1 MARAQQ
7 PGPGP
12 EARAARAGLEPG
24 LEPVVVGAVRTPVGR
39 RNGGL
44 SGVHAVDLGAVALRA
59 LVERSGIDPVQVDDV
74 IMGCV
79 SQIGEQSVN
88 VARNAWL
95 AAGLPEEVPATT
107 IDRQCGSSQQ
117 AVQFAAQGIMAGGYR
132 LVVAGGVEHMTRVPM
147 GSTMSGPGVPFGPTM
162 HDRYQGRL
170 VPQGISAELITE
182 KWGLTREEQDEF
194 ALRSHR
200 RAAAAQDA
208 GRFDRQLVPV
218 EVPGQDPEGSGE
230 PHDGPAGSRSDPSP
244 AAGAGEP
251 QGGAPVDPEGS
262 GEPQG
267 GAPVNRGSASTWVRA
282 DEGVRRDTST
292 EKLAALKPAFRP
304 DGQVTAGNSSQI
316 SDGAAALLLASRDTA
331 ERLGLRPLAR
341 FAGFALAGVD
351 PVLML
356 TGVIPAT
363 ERVLRQTG
371 LGMDDLDVIEINE
384 AFASVVLSWG
394 REVEPNWERVNPNG
408 GAIALGHPLGA
419 SGARIMTDLVME
431 LERGGGR
438 YGLQVMCEG
447 GGMANA
453 TVLER
458 LDG

>member
-1 MARAQQ
+1 MQA
-7 PGPGP
+7 P
-12 EARAARAGLEPG
+12 ER
-24 LEPVVVGAVRTPVGR
+24 EPVIVGAVRTPVGR

-44 SGVHAVDLGAVALRA
+44 AGLHAVDLGAAALRA
-59 LVERSGIDPVQVDDV
+59 LVDRSGVDPGRVDDV

-79 SQIGEQSVN
+79 SQIGEQAVN

-117 AVQFAAQGIMAGGYR
+117 AVQFAAQGIMAGGYD
-132 LVVAGGVEHMTRVPM
+132 LVVAGGVESMTRVPM

-162 HDRYQGRL
+162 NERYQGRL
-170 VPQGISAELITE
+170 VPQGISAELIAE
-182 KWGLTREEQDEF
+182 KWGLTREEQDAF
-194 ALRSHR
+194 ALRSHQ

-208 GRFDRQLVPV
+208 GRFDQQLVPV
-218 EVPGQDPEGSGE
+218 EVPGP
-230 PHDGPAGSRSDPSP
+230 DGTA
-244 AAGAGEP
+244 
-251 QGGAPVDPEGS
+251 
-262 GEPQG
+262 
-267 GAPVNRGSASTWVRA
+267 TWVRA
-282 DEGVRRDTST
+282 DEGIRRDTSM
-292 EKLAALKPAFRP
+292 EKLAGLKPAFRP

-316 SDGAAALLLASRDTA
+316 SDGAAALLLASRAVA
-331 ERLGLRPLAR
+331 ERLGLRPLAE
-341 FAGFALAGVD
+341 FVSFALAGVD

-363 ERVLRQTG
+363 EKVLERAG
-371 LGMDDLDVIEINE
+371 LRLPDMDVVEINE
-384 AFASVVLSWG
+384 AFASVVLAWG
-394 REVEPNWERVNPNG
+394 REVKPDWERVNPGG

-419 SGARIMTDLVME
+419 SGARIMTDLVAE
-431 LERGGGR
+431 LARRGGR

-453 TVLER
+453 TILER

>member
-1 MARAQQ
+1 MWARAQ
-7 PGPGP
+7 
-12 EARAARAGLEPG
+12 EPG

-44 SGVHAVDLGAVALRA
+44 AGLHAVDLGAVALRA
-59 LVERSGIDPVQVDDV
+59 LVERSGIDPGLVDDV
-74 IMGCV
+74 ILGCV
-79 SQIGEQSVN
+79 SQVGEQSVN

-117 AVQFAAQGIMAGGYR
+117 AVQFAAQGIQAGGYQ

-162 HDRYQGRL
+162 GDRYQGRL

-182 KWGLTREEQDEF
+182 KWSLTREEQDEF

-208 GRFDRQLVPV
+208 GLFDPQLVPV
-218 EVPGQDPEGSGE
+218 EVPGNGQ
-230 PHDGPAGSRSDPSP
+230 
-244 AAGAGEP
+244 
-251 QGGAPVDPEGS
+251 
-262 GEPQG
+262 
-267 GAPVNRGSASTWVRA
+267 STWVRA
-282 DEGVRRDTST
+282 DEGVRRDTSM
-292 EKLAALKPAFRP
+292 EKLAGLKPAFRP

-316 SDGAAALLLASRDTA
+316 SDGAAALLLASREAA
-331 ERLGLRPLAR
+331 ERLGLRPRAR

-384 AFASVVLSWG
+384 AFASVVLAWG

-419 SGARIMTDLVME
+419 SGGRIMTDLLAE
-431 LERGGGR
+431 LERGQGR

>member
-1 MARAQQ
+1 MRTQ
-7 PGPGP
+7 
-12 EARAARAGLEPG
+12 EPG

-44 SGVHAVDLGAVALRA
+44 AGVHAVDLGAVALRA
-59 LVERSGIDPVQVDDV
+59 LVERSGIDPGLVDDV

-117 AVQFAAQGIMAGGYR
+117 AVQFAAQGILAGGYR

-147 GSTMSGPGVPFGPTM
+147 GSTMGGPGVPFGPAM

-170 VPQGISAELITE
+170 VPQGISAELIAE
-182 KWGLTREEQDEF
+182 KWGLTRSEQDEF

-208 GRFDRQLVPV
+208 ARFDPQLVPV
-218 EVPGQDPEGSGE
+218 EVPGNGQ
-230 PHDGPAGSRSDPSP
+230 
-244 AAGAGEP
+244 
-251 QGGAPVDPEGS
+251 
-262 GEPQG
+262 
-267 GAPVNRGSASTWVRA
+267 SAWVRA
-282 DEGVRRDTST
+282 DEGVRRDTSM
-292 EKLAALKPAFRP
+292 EKLAGLKPAFRP

-316 SDGAAALLLASRDTA
+316 SDGAAALLLASREAA

-384 AFASVVLSWG
+384 AFASVVLAWG

-419 SGARIMTDLVME
+419 SGARIMTDLLAQ
-431 LERGGGR
+431 LERGQGR

>member
-1 MARAQQ
+1 MQARAQ
-7 PGPGP
+7 
-12 EARAARAGLEPG
+12 EPG

-44 SGVHAVDLGAVALRA
+44 AGVHAVDLGAVALRA
-59 LVERSGIDPVQVDDV
+59 LVERSGIDPGLVDDV

-95 AAGLPEEVPATT
+95 AAGLAEEVPATT

-117 AVQFAAQGIMAGGYR
+117 AVQFAAQGIQAGGYQ

-147 GSTMSGPGVPFGPTM
+147 GSTMSGPGVPFGPSM

-170 VPQGISAELITE
+170 VSQGISAELITE
-182 KWGLTREEQDEF
+182 KWGLTREEQDDF

-208 GRFDRQLVPV
+208 GFFDPHLVPV
-218 EVPGQDPEGSGE
+218 EVPASGQ
-230 PHDGPAGSRSDPSP
+230 A
-244 AAGAGEP
+244 
-251 QGGAPVDPEGS
+251 
-262 GEPQG
+262 
-267 GAPVNRGSASTWVRA
+267 TWVRA
-282 DEGVRRDTST
+282 DEGVRRDTSM
-292 EKLAALKPAFRP
+292 EKLAELKPAFRP

-316 SDGAAALLLASRDTA
+316 SDGAAALLLASREAA

-384 AFASVVLSWG
+384 AFASVVLAWG

-419 SGARIMTDLVME
+419 SGARIMTDLLAE
-431 LERGGGR
+431 LERGHGR

>member
-1 MARAQQ
+1 MQARAQ
-7 PGPGP
+7 
-12 EARAARAGLEPG
+12 EPG
-24 LEPVVVGAVRTPVGR
+24 LEPVVVGAVRTPVGK
-39 RNGGL
+39 RNGAL
-44 SGVHAVDLGAVALRA
+44 AGVHAVDLGAVVLAA
-59 LVERSGIDPVQVDDV
+59 LVERSEVDPVLVDDV

-79 SQIGEQSVN
+79 SQVGEQSLN

-147 GSTMSGPGVPFGPTM
+147 GSTMSGPGVPFGPAM

-218 EVPGQDPEGSGE
+218 EVPGPDGGEGG
-230 PHDGPAGSRSDPSP
+230 GP
-244 AAGAGEP
+244 
-251 QGGAPVDPEGS
+251 
-262 GEPQG
+262 
-267 GAPVNRGSASTWVRA
+267 TLVRA
-282 DEGVRRDTST
+282 DEGVRRDTSM
-292 EKLAALKPAFRP
+292 EKLAGLKPAFRP

-316 SDGAAALLLASRDTA
+316 SDGAAALLLASRETA

-394 REVEPNWERVNPNG
+394 REVEPNWDRVNPNG

-419 SGARIMTDLVME
+419 SGARIMTDLVAE

>member
-1 MARAQQ
+1 MQERDPA
-7 PGPGP
+7 
-12 EARAARAGLEPG
+12 
-24 LEPVVVGAVRTPVGR
+24 LEPVIVGAVRTPVGR

-44 SGVHAVDLGAVALRA
+44 AGVHAVDLGAVALRA
-59 LVERSGIDPVQVDDV
+59 LVERSGIDPMLVDDV

-117 AVQFAAQGIMAGGYR
+117 AVQFAAQGILAGGYR

-147 GSTMSGPGVPFGPTM
+147 GSTMTGPGAPFGPAM
-162 HDRYQGRL
+162 VDRYQGRL

-182 KWGLTREEQDEF
+182 KWGLSRSEQDAF

-218 EVPGQDPEGSGE
+218 QVPGG
-230 PHDGPAGSRSDPSP
+230 
-244 AAGAGEP
+244 
-251 QGGAPVDPEGS
+251 
-262 GEPQG
+262 
-267 GAPVNRGSASTWVRA
+267 WVRT
-282 DEGVRRDTST
+282 DEGVRRDTSM
-292 EKLAALKPAFRP
+292 EKLAGLKPAFRP

-316 SDGAAALLLASRDTA
+316 SDGAAALLLAGRATA

-371 LGMDDLDVIEINE
+371 LGVDDLDVIEINE
-384 AFASVVLSWG
+384 AFASVVLAWG
-394 REVEPNWERVNPNG
+394 REVEPSWDRVNPNG

-419 SGARIMTDLVME
+419 SGARIMTDLVAE
-431 LERGGGR
+431 LERRGGR

-458 LDG
+458 LEG

>member
-1 MARAQQ
+1 MEAQARE
-7 PGPGP
+7 PGR
-12 EARAARAGLEPG
+12 ELG

-44 SGVHAVDLGAVALRA
+44 AGVHAVDLGAVALRA
-59 LVERSGIDPVQVDDV
+59 LVERSGIDPMLVDDV

-117 AVQFAAQGIMAGGYR
+117 AVQFAAQGIMAGGYQ

-147 GSTMSGPGVPFGPTM
+147 GSTMSGPGVPFGPAM

-208 GRFDRQLVPV
+208 GRFDAQLVPV
-218 EVPGQDPEGSGE
+218 QAPG
-230 PHDGPAGSRSDPSP
+230 A
-244 AAGAGEP
+244 
-251 QGGAPVDPEGS
+251 PEGS

-267 GAPVNRGSASTWVRA
+267 GAPVGRDDATWVRA
-282 DEGVRRDTST
+282 DEGVRRDTSM
-292 EKLAALKPAFRP
+292 EKLAGLKPAFRP

-316 SDGAAALLLASRDTA
+316 SDGAAALLLASRATA

-363 ERVLRQTG
+363 ERVLRRTG
-371 LGMDDLDVIEINE
+371 LGLDDLDVIEINE
-384 AFASVVLSWG
+384 AFASVVLAWG

-419 SGARIMTDLVME
+419 SGARIMTDLVAE

-458 LDG
+458 LEG

>member
-1 MARAQQ
+1 MQARAQE
-7 PGPGP
+7 PGPGSRP
-12 EARAARAGLEPG
+12 EREPG
-24 LEPVVVGAVRTPVGR
+24 LEPVVVGAARTPVGR

-44 SGVHAVDLGAVALRA
+44 AGVHAVDLGAVALRA
-59 LVERSGIDPVQVDDV
+59 LVERSGIDPGLVDDV

-117 AVQFAAQGIMAGGYR
+117 AVQFAAQGIQAGGYQ

-182 KWGLTREEQDEF
+182 KWGLTRGEQDEF

-208 GRFDRQLVPV
+208 GFFDPQLVPV
-218 EVPGQDPEGSGE
+218 EVPANGQS
-230 PHDGPAGSRSDPSP
+230 S
-244 AAGAGEP
+244 
-251 QGGAPVDPEGS
+251 
-262 GEPQG
+262 
-267 GAPVNRGSASTWVRA
+267 WVRA
-282 DEGVRRDTST
+282 DEGVRRDTSM
-292 EKLAALKPAFRP
+292 EKLAGLKPAFRP

-316 SDGAAALLLASRDTA
+316 SDGAAALLLASREAA

-384 AFASVVLSWG
+384 AFASVVLAWG

-419 SGARIMTDLVME
+419 SGARIMTDLLAE
-431 LERGGGR
+431 LERGRGR

>member
-1 MARAQQ
+1 MRH
-7 PGPGP
+7 
-12 EARAARAGLEPG
+12 EREPG
-24 LEPVVVGAVRTPVGR
+24 LEPVIVGAARTPVGR

-44 SGVHAVDLGAVALRA
+44 VGVHAVDLGAVVLRA
-59 LVERSGIDPVQVDDV
+59 LIERGAVDPVLVDDV

-117 AVQFAAQGIMAGGYR
+117 AVQFAAQGIMAGSYQ

-147 GSTMSGPGVPFGPTM
+147 GSTMSGPGVPFGPAM

-182 KWGLTREEQDEF
+182 KWGLTRSEQDAF

-208 GRFDRQLVPV
+208 GRFDHQLVPV
-218 EVPGQDPEGSGE
+218 EVPGG
-230 PHDGPAGSRSDPSP
+230 
-244 AAGAGEP
+244 
-251 QGGAPVDPEGS
+251 
-262 GEPQG
+262 
-267 GAPVNRGSASTWVRA
+267 WVRA
-282 DEGVRRDTST
+282 DEGVRRDTSM
-292 EKLAALKPAFRP
+292 ERLAGLKPAFRP

-316 SDGAAALLLASRDTA
+316 SDGAAALLLASRAMA

-363 ERVLRQTG
+363 EKVLRQTG

-384 AFASVVLSWG
+384 AFASVVLAWG
-394 REVEPNWERVNPNG
+394 REVEPDWERVNPNG

-419 SGARIMTDLVME
+419 SGARIMTDLVAE
-431 LERGGGR
+431 LERVGGR
-438 YGLQVMCEG
+438 YALQVMCEG

>member
-1 MARAQQ
+1 MPERD
-7 PGPGP
+7 PGPGQLGP
-12 EARAARAGLEPG
+12 YARRERDPG
-24 LEPVVVGAVRTPVGR
+24 LEPVIVGAVRTPVGR

-44 SGVHAVDLGAVALRA
+44 AGVHAVDLGAVVLRA
-59 LVERSGIDPVQVDDV
+59 LVERSGVDPAAVDDV
-74 IMGCV
+74 IFGCV

-117 AVQFAAQGIMAGGYR
+117 AVQFAAQGIMAGFYQ
-132 LVVAGGVEHMTRVPM
+132 LVVAGGVEHMTRVPL
-147 GSTMSGPGVPFGPTM
+147 GSTMSGPGVPFGPAM

-182 KWGLTREEQDEF
+182 KWSLTRSEQDAF

-208 GRFDRQLVPV
+208 GRFDSQLVPV
-218 EVPGQDPEGSGE
+218 EVP
-230 PHDGPAGSRSDPSP
+230 AG
-244 AAGAGEP
+244 G
-251 QGGAPVDPEGS
+251 
-262 GEPQG
+262 
-267 GAPVNRGSASTWVRA
+267 WVRA
-282 DEGVRRDTST
+282 DEGVRRDTSI
-292 EKLAALKPAFRP
+292 EKLAGLKPAFRP

-316 SDGAAALLLASRDTA
+316 SDGAGALLLASRAMA
-331 ERLGLRPLAR
+331 ERAGLRPLAR

-384 AFASVVLSWG
+384 AFASVVLAWG
-394 REVEPNWERVNPNG
+394 REVEPDWERVNPNG

-419 SGARIMTDLVME
+419 SGARIMTDLVAE

>member
-1 MARAQQ
+1 MQA
-7 PGPGP
+7 P
-12 EARAARAGLEPG
+12 ER
-24 LEPVVVGAVRTPVGR
+24 EPVIVGAVRTPVGR

-44 SGVHAVDLGAVALRA
+44 AGLHAVDLGAAALRA
-59 LVERSGIDPVQVDDV
+59 LVDRSGVDPVRVDDV

-79 SQIGEQSVN
+79 SQTGEQAVN

-117 AVQFAAQGIMAGGYR
+117 AVQFAAQGIMAGGYD

-147 GSTMSGPGVPFGPTM
+147 GSTMEGPGVPFGPTM
-162 HDRYQGRL
+162 HARYQGRL
-170 VPQGISAELITE
+170 VPQGISAELIAD
-182 KWGLTREEQDEF
+182 KWGLTREEQDAF
-194 ALRSHR
+194 SLRSHQ

-208 GRFDRQLVPV
+208 GRFDRQVVSV
-218 EVPGQDPEGSGE
+218 EVPAPDGS
-230 PHDGPAGSRSDPSP
+230 S
-244 AAGAGEP
+244 
-251 QGGAPVDPEGS
+251 
-262 GEPQG
+262 
-267 GAPVNRGSASTWVRA
+267 VRIGA
-282 DEGVRRDTST
+282 DEGIRRDTST
-292 EKLAALKPAFRP
+292 ERLAGLKPAFRP
-304 DGQVTAGNSSQI
+304 DGRVTAGNSSQI
-316 SDGAAALLLASRDTA
+316 SDGAAALLLASRATA
-331 ERLGLRPLAR
+331 ERLGLRPQAR
-341 FAGFALAGVD
+341 FVSFALAGVD

-363 ERVLRQTG
+363 ERVLERAG
-371 LGMDDLDVIEINE
+371 LRLADVEVVEINE
-384 AFASVVLSWG
+384 AFASVVLAWG
-394 REVEPNWERVNPNG
+394 REVEPDWERVNPNG

-419 SGARIMTDLVME
+419 SGARIMTDLVTE
-431 LERGGGR
+431 LARRDGR

>member
-1 MARAQQ
+1 MR
-7 PGPGP
+7 
-12 EARAARAGLEPG
+12 EREPG
-24 LEPVVVGAVRTPVGR
+24 LEPVIVGTVRTPVGR

-44 SGVHAVDLGAVALRA
+44 AGVHAVDLGAVVLRA
-59 LVERSGIDPVQVDDV
+59 LVERAGVDPVLVDDV
-74 IMGCV
+74 IFGCV

-117 AVQFAAQGIMAGGYR
+117 AVQFAAQGIMAGGYQ
-132 LVVAGGVEHMTRVPM
+132 LVVAGGVEHMTRVPL
-147 GSTMSGPGVPFGPTM
+147 GSTMAGPGVPFGPAM

-182 KWGLTREEQDEF
+182 KWGLTREEQDAF

-208 GRFDRQLVPV
+208 GRFDPQLVPV
-218 EVPGQDPEGSGE
+218 EVPPGESPGQSGGSGG
-230 PHDGPAGSRSDPSP
+230 PGDDGGSR
-244 AAGAGEP
+244 
-251 QGGAPVDPEGS
+251 
-262 GEPQG
+262 
-267 GAPVNRGSASTWVRA
+267 WVRA
-282 DEGVRRDTST
+282 DEGVRRDTSM

-316 SDGAAALLLASRDTA
+316 SDGAAALLLASRAMA
-331 ERLGLRPLAR
+331 ERLALRPLAR
-341 FAGFALAGVD
+341 LAGFALAGVD

-363 ERVLRQTG
+363 ERVLGQTG
-371 LGMDDLDVIEINE
+371 LGMDDLDVVEINE
-384 AFASVVLSWG
+384 AFASVVLAWG

-419 SGARIMTDLVME
+419 SGARIMTDLVAE

>member
-1 MARAQQ
+1 MREREPVPR
-7 PGPGP
+7 PGPY
-12 EARAARAGLEPG
+12 ARREREPAV
-24 LEPVVVGAVRTPVGR
+24 EPVVVGAVRTPVGR

-44 SGVHAVDLGAVALRA
+44 AGVHAVDLGALVLRA
-59 LVERSGIDPVQVDDV
+59 LVERAGVDPVLVDDV
-74 IMGCV
+74 IFGCV
-79 SQIGEQSVN
+79 SQSGEQSVN
-88 VARNAWL
+88 LARNAWL

-117 AVQFAAQGIMAGGYR
+117 AVQFAAQGIMAGGYQ

-147 GSTMSGPGVPFGPTM
+147 GSTMTGPGVPFGPAM

-182 KWGLTREEQDEF
+182 KWGLTREEQDAF

-208 GRFDRQLVPV
+208 GRVAPQLVPV
-218 EVPGQDPEGSGE
+218 AVPRGSG
-230 PHDGPAGSRSDPSP
+230 GPP
-244 AAGAGEP
+244 
-251 QGGAPVDPEGS
+251 GG
-262 GEPQG
+262 
-267 GAPVNRGSASTWVRA
+267 WVRA
-282 DEGVRRDTST
+282 DEGVRRDTSM
-292 EKLAALKPAFRP
+292 ERLAALKPAFRS

-316 SDGAAALLLASRDTA
+316 SDGAAALLLASRSMA

-341 FAGFALAGVD
+341 FAGFVLAGVD

-363 ERVLRQTG
+363 EKVLGQTG

-384 AFASVVLSWG
+384 AFASVVLAWG
-394 REVEPNWERVNPNG
+394 REVEPNWDRVNPNG

-419 SGARIMTDLVME
+419 SGARIMTDLVAE
-431 LERGGGR
+431 LERSGGR

>member
-1 MARAQQ
+1 MEARAQ
-7 PGPGP
+7 
-12 EARAARAGLEPG
+12 EPG

-39 RNGGL
+39 RNGAL
-44 SGVHAVDLGAVALRA
+44 AGVHAVDLGAVVLAA
-59 LVERSGIDPVQVDDV
+59 LVERSGIDPVLVDDV

-79 SQIGEQSVN
+79 SQVGEQSLN

-117 AVQFAAQGIMAGGYR
+117 AVQFAAQGIMAGGYG

-147 GSTMSGPGVPFGPTM
+147 GSTMSGPGVPFGPAM

-218 EVPGQDPEGSGE
+218 QVPGPEGGE
-230 PHDGPAGSRSDPSP
+230 G
-244 AAGAGEP
+244 
-251 QGGAPVDPEGS
+251 GGA
-262 GEPQG
+262 
-267 GAPVNRGSASTWVRA
+267 TWVRA
-282 DEGVRRDTST
+282 DEGVRRDTSM
-292 EKLAALKPAFRP
+292 EKLAGLKPAFRP

-316 SDGAAALLLASRDTA
+316 SDGAAALLLASRETA

-419 SGARIMTDLVME
+419 SGARIMTDLVAE

>member
-1 MARAQQ
+1 MQA
-7 PGPGP
+7 P
-12 EARAARAGLEPG
+12 ER
-24 LEPVVVGAVRTPVGR
+24 EPVIVGAVRTPVGR

-44 SGVHAVDLGAVALRA
+44 AGLHAVDLGATALRA
-59 LVERSGIDPVQVDDV
+59 LVDRSGIDPGRVDDV

-79 SQIGEQSVN
+79 SQTGEQAVN

-117 AVQFAAQGIMAGGYR
+117 AVQFAAQGIMAGGYD
-132 LVVAGGVEHMTRVPM
+132 LVVAGGVESMTRVPM

-162 HDRYQGRL
+162 NDRYQGRL

-182 KWGLTREEQDEF
+182 KWGLTREEQDAV
-194 ALRSHR
+194 ALRSHQ

-218 EVPGQDPEGSGE
+218 EVPGP
-230 PHDGPAGSRSDPSP
+230 DGT
-244 AAGAGEP
+244 
-251 QGGAPVDPEGS
+251 
-262 GEPQG
+262 
-267 GAPVNRGSASTWVRA
+267 STWVRA
-282 DEGVRRDTST
+282 DEGIRRDTSM
-292 EKLAALKPAFRP
+292 EKLAGLKPAFRP

-316 SDGAAALLLASRDTA
+316 SDGAAVLLLASRTVA
-331 ERLGLRPLAR
+331 ERLGLRPQ
-341 FAGFALAGVD
+341 AGFVSFALAGVD

-363 ERVLRQTG
+363 EKVLERAG
-371 LGMDDLDVIEINE
+371 LHLPDMDVVEINE
-384 AFASVVLSWG
+384 AFASVVLAWG
-394 REVEPNWERVNPNG
+394 REVKPDWERVNPNG

-419 SGARIMTDLVME
+419 SGARIMTDLVAE
-431 LERGGGR
+431 LARRGGR

>member
-1 MARAQQ
+1 MEARAQ
-7 PGPGP
+7 
-12 EARAARAGLEPG
+12 EPG

-39 RNGGL
+39 RNGAL
-44 SGVHAVDLGAVALRA
+44 AGVHAVDLGAVVLAA
-59 LVERSGIDPVQVDDV
+59 LVERSGIDPVLVDDV

-79 SQIGEQSVN
+79 SQVGEQSLN

-117 AVQFAAQGIMAGGYR
+117 AVQFAAQGIMAGGYG

-147 GSTMSGPGVPFGPTM
+147 GSTMSGPGAPFGPAM

-218 EVPGQDPEGSGE
+218 EVPGPEGGE
-230 PHDGPAGSRSDPSP
+230 
-244 AAGAGEP
+244 
-251 QGGAPVDPEGS
+251 GGAT
-262 GEPQG
+262 
-267 GAPVNRGSASTWVRA
+267 RVRA
-282 DEGVRRDTST
+282 DEGVRRDTSM
-292 EKLAALKPAFRP
+292 EKLAGLKPAFRP

-316 SDGAAALLLASRDTA
+316 SDGAAALLLASRETA

-341 FAGFALAGVD
+341 FAGFTLAGVD

-394 REVEPNWERVNPNG
+394 REVEPNWDRVNPNG

-419 SGARIMTDLVME
+419 SGARIMTDLVAE

>member
-1 MARAQQ
+1 MQARAQ
-7 PGPGP
+7 
-12 EARAARAGLEPG
+12 EPG

-44 SGVHAVDLGAVALRA
+44 AGVHAVDLGAVALRA
-59 LVERSGIDPVQVDDV
+59 LVERSGIDPGLVDDV

-117 AVQFAAQGIMAGGYR
+117 AVQFAAQGIQAGGYQ

-147 GSTMSGPGVPFGPTM
+147 GSTMSGPGVPFGPAM

-208 GRFDRQLVPV
+208 GFFDPQLVPV
-218 EVPGQDPEGSGE
+218 EVPANGQS
-230 PHDGPAGSRSDPSP
+230 SS
-244 AAGAGEP
+244 
-251 QGGAPVDPEGS
+251 
-262 GEPQG
+262 
-267 GAPVNRGSASTWVRA
+267 VRA
-282 DEGVRRDTST
+282 DEGVRRDTSM
-292 EKLAALKPAFRP
+292 EKLAGLKPAFRP

-316 SDGAAALLLASRDTA
+316 SDGAAALLLASREAA

-384 AFASVVLSWG
+384 AFASVVLAWG

-419 SGARIMTDLVME
+419 SGARIMTDLLAE
-431 LERGGGR
+431 LERGHGR

-453 TVLER
+453 TVIER
-458 LDG
+458 LG

>member
-1 MARAQQ
+1 MQ
-7 PGPGP
+7 GP
-12 EARAARAGLEPG
+12 ERD
-24 LEPVVVGAVRTPVGR
+24 PVIVGAVRTPVGR

-44 SGVHAVDLGAVALRA
+44 SGLHAVDLGAAALRA
-59 LVERSGIDPVQVDDV
+59 LVDRSGIDPERVDDV

-79 SQIGEQSVN
+79 SQAGEQAAN

-117 AVQFAAQGIMAGGYR
+117 AVQFAAQGIMAGGYD
-132 LVVAGGVEHMTRVPM
+132 LVVAGGVESMTRVPM
-147 GSTMSGPGVPFGPTM
+147 GSTMSGPGAPFGPTM
-162 HDRYQGRL
+162 HARYQGRL
-170 VPQGISAELITE
+170 VPQGISAELIAE
-182 KWGLTREEQDEF
+182 KWGLSREEQDAF
-194 ALRSHR
+194 ALRSHQ

-208 GRFDRQLVPV
+208 GRFDQQLVPV
-218 EVPGQDPEGSGE
+218 EVPGS
-230 PHDGPAGSRSDPSP
+230 DGA
-244 AAGAGEP
+244 
-251 QGGAPVDPEGS
+251 
-262 GEPQG
+262 
-267 GAPVNRGSASTWVRA
+267 SAWVRA
-282 DEGVRRDTST
+282 DEGVRRDTSM

-304 DGQVTAGNSSQI
+304 DGQVTAGNASQI

-341 FAGFALAGVD
+341 FVSFALAGVD
-351 PVLML
+351 PVMML

-363 ERVLRQTG
+363 ERVLGRAG
-371 LGMDDLDVIEINE
+371 LGLRDVDVVEINE
-384 AFASVVLSWG
+384 AFASVVLAWG
-394 REVEPNWERVNPNG
+394 REVDPDWERVNPNG

-419 SGARIMTDLVME
+419 SGARIMTDLVTE
-431 LERGGGR
+431 LRLGGGR

-453 TVLER
+453 TILER

>member
-1 MARAQQ
+1 LA
-7 PGPGP
+7 
-12 EARAARAGLEPG
+12 
-24 LEPVVVGAVRTPVGR
+24 
-39 RNGGL
+39 
-44 SGVHAVDLGAVALRA
+44 GVHAVDLGAVALRA
-59 LVERSGIDPVQVDDV
+59 LVARSGIDPMLVDDV

-117 AVQFAAQGIMAGGYR
+117 AVQFAAQGIMAGGYQ

-147 GSTMSGPGVPFGPTM
+147 GSTMSGPGVPFGPAM
-162 HDRYQGRL
+162 HERYQGRL

-182 KWGLTREEQDEF
+182 KWGLTREEQDQF

-208 GRFDRQLVPV
+208 GHFAPQLVPV
-218 EVPGQDPEGSGE
+218 EVQGS
-230 PHDGPAGSRSDPSP
+230 DAG
-244 AAGAGEP
+244 
-251 QGGAPVDPEGS
+251 
-262 GEPQG
+262 
-267 GAPVNRGSASTWVRA
+267 WVRA
-282 DEGVRRDTST
+282 DEGVRRDTSM
-292 EKLAALKPAFRP
+292 EKLAGLKPAFRP

-316 SDGAAALLLASRDTA
+316 SDGAAALLLASRAAA

-363 ERVLRQTG
+363 ERVLSQTG
-371 LGMDDLDVIEINE
+371 LGIDDLDVIEINE
-384 AFASVVLSWG
+384 AFASVVLAWG
-394 REVEPNWERVNPNG
+394 REVEPNWDRVNPNG

-419 SGARIMTDLVME
+419 SGARIMTDLIGE

-458 LDG
+458 LEA

>member
-1 MARAQQ
+1 MQA
-7 PGPGP
+7 P
-12 EARAARAGLEPG
+12 ER
-24 LEPVVVGAVRTPVGR
+24 EPVIVGAVRTPVGR

-44 SGVHAVDLGAVALRA
+44 AGLHAVDLGATALRA
-59 LVERSGIDPVQVDDV
+59 LVDRSGIDPGRVDDV

-79 SQIGEQSVN
+79 SQIGEQAVN

-117 AVQFAAQGIMAGGYR
+117 AVQFAAQGIMAGGYD
-132 LVVAGGVEHMTRVPM
+132 LVVAGGVESMTRVPM

-162 HDRYQGRL
+162 NDRYQGRL

-182 KWGLTREEQDEF
+182 KWGLTREEQDAF
-194 ALRSHR
+194 ALRSHQ

-218 EVPGQDPEGSGE
+218 EVPGP
-230 PHDGPAGSRSDPSP
+230 DGT
-244 AAGAGEP
+244 
-251 QGGAPVDPEGS
+251 
-262 GEPQG
+262 
-267 GAPVNRGSASTWVRA
+267 STWVRA
-282 DEGVRRDTST
+282 DEGIRRDTSM
-292 EKLAALKPAFRP
+292 EKLAGLKPAFRP

-316 SDGAAALLLASRDTA
+316 SDGAAALLLASRAVA
-331 ERLGLRPLAR
+331 ERLGLRPQ
-341 FAGFALAGVD
+341 AGFVSFALAGVD

-363 ERVLRQTG
+363 EKALERAG
-371 LGMDDLDVIEINE
+371 LHLEDMDVVEINE
-384 AFASVVLSWG
+384 AFASVVLAWG
-394 REVEPNWERVNPNG
+394 REVKPDWERVNPGG

-419 SGARIMTDLVME
+419 SGARIMTDLVAE
-431 LERGGGR
+431 LARRGGR

>member
-1 MARAQQ
+1 
-7 PGPGP
+7 
-12 EARAARAGLEPG
+12 
-24 LEPVVVGAVRTPVGR
+24 
-39 RNGGL
+39 
-44 SGVHAVDLGAVALRA
+44 
-59 LVERSGIDPVQVDDV
+59 
-74 IMGCV
+74 
-79 SQIGEQSVN
+79 
-88 VARNAWL
+88 
-95 AAGLPEEVPATT
+95 
-107 IDRQCGSSQQ
+107 
-117 AVQFAAQGIMAGGYR
+117 
-132 LVVAGGVEHMTRVPM
+132 MTRVPM
-147 GSTMSGPGVPFGPTM
+147 GSTMSCPGVPFGPAM

-218 EVPGQDPEGSGE
+218 EVG
-230 PHDGPAGSRSDPSP
+230 
-244 AAGAGEP
+244 AA
-251 QGGAPVDPEGS
+251 
-262 GEPQG
+262 
-267 GAPVNRGSASTWVRA
+267 TWVRA
-282 DEGVRRDTST
+282 DEGVRRDTSM
-292 EKLAALKPAFRP
+292 EKLAGLKPAFRP

-316 SDGAAALLLASRDTA
+316 SDGAAALLLASREVA
-331 ERLGLRPLAR
+331 ERLELRPLAR

-356 TGVIPAT
+356 AGVIPAT

-394 REVEPNWERVNPNG
+394 REVEPNWDRVNPNG

-419 SGARIMTDLVME
+419 SGARIMTDLVAE

>member
-1 MARAQQ
+1 MQA
-7 PGPGP
+7 P
-12 EARAARAGLEPG
+12 ER
-24 LEPVVVGAVRTPVGR
+24 EPVIVGAVRTPVGR

-44 SGVHAVDLGAVALRA
+44 AGLHAVDLGAAALRA
-59 LVERSGIDPVQVDDV
+59 LVDRGGVDPGRVDDV

-79 SQIGEQSVN
+79 SQIGEQAVN

-117 AVQFAAQGIMAGGYR
+117 AVQFAAQGIMAGGYD

-182 KWGLTREEQDEF
+182 KWGLHREEQDAF
-194 ALRSHR
+194 ALRSHQ

-208 GRFDRQLVPV
+208 GRFDQQVVPV
-218 EVPGQDPEGSGE
+218 EVPAP
-230 PHDGPAGSRSDPSP
+230 DGTT
-244 AAGAGEP
+244 
-251 QGGAPVDPEGS
+251 
-262 GEPQG
+262 
-267 GAPVNRGSASTWVRA
+267 TWIRA
-282 DEGVRRDTST
+282 DEGIRRDTSM
-292 EKLAALKPAFRP
+292 EKLAGLKPAFRP

-316 SDGAAALLLASRDTA
+316 SDGAAALLLASRAVA
-331 ERLGLRPLAR
+331 ERLGLRPQAR
-341 FAGFALAGVD
+341 FVSFALAGVD

-363 ERVLRQTG
+363 ERVLERAG
-371 LGMDDLDVIEINE
+371 LRLEDMDLVEINE
-384 AFASVVLSWG
+384 AFASVVLAWG
-394 REVEPNWERVNPNG
+394 REVEPDWERVNPNG

-419 SGARIMTDLVME
+419 SGARIMTDLVAE
-431 LERGGGR
+431 LVRRGGR

>member
-1 MARAQQ
+1 MRARAQ
-7 PGPGP
+7 
-12 EARAARAGLEPG
+12 EPG
-24 LEPVVVGAVRTPVGR
+24 LEPVIVGAVRTPVGR

-44 SGVHAVDLGAVALRA
+44 AGLHAVDLGAVALRA
-59 LVERSGIDPVQVDDV
+59 LVERSGIDPGLVDDV

-79 SQIGEQSVN
+79 SQTGEQSVN

-117 AVQFAAQGIMAGGYR
+117 AVQFAAQGIQAGGYQ

-182 KWGLTREEQDEF
+182 KWGLTRQEQDEF

-208 GRFDRQLVPV
+208 GFFDPHLVPV
-218 EVPGQDPEGSGE
+218 RVPGNGQ
-230 PHDGPAGSRSDPSP
+230 
-244 AAGAGEP
+244 
-251 QGGAPVDPEGS
+251 
-262 GEPQG
+262 
-267 GAPVNRGSASTWVRA
+267 ASWVRA
-282 DEGVRRDTST
+282 DEGVRRDTSM
-292 EKLAALKPAFRP
+292 EKLAGLKPAFRP

-316 SDGAAALLLASRDTA
+316 SDGAAALLLASREAT
-331 ERLGLRPLAR
+331 ERLGLRPLGR

-371 LGMDDLDVIEINE
+371 LGVDDLDVIEINE
-384 AFASVVLSWG
+384 AFASVVLAWG
-394 REVEPNWERVNPNG
+394 REVEPSWERVNPNG

-419 SGARIMTDLVME
+419 SGARIMTDLLAE
-431 LERGGGR
+431 LERGRGR

>member
-1 MARAQQ
+1 MRA
-7 PGPGP
+7 P
-12 EARAARAGLEPG
+12 ER
-24 LEPVVVGAVRTPVGR
+24 EPVIVGAARTPVGR

-44 SGVHAVDLGAVALRA
+44 AGLHAVDLGAAALRA
-59 LVERSGIDPVQVDDV
+59 LVDRSGVDPDRVDDV

-79 SQIGEQSVN
+79 SQTGEQAVN

-117 AVQFAAQGIMAGGYR
+117 AVQFAAQGIMAGGYD

-147 GSTMSGPGVPFGPTM
+147 GSTMEGPGVPFGPTM
-162 HDRYQGRL
+162 HARYQGRL

-182 KWGLTREEQDEF
+182 KWGLTREEQDAF
-194 ALRSHR
+194 ALRSHQ

-218 EVPGQDPEGSGE
+218 EVPAP
-230 PHDGPAGSRSDPSP
+230 DGT
-244 AAGAGEP
+244 
-251 QGGAPVDPEGS
+251 
-262 GEPQG
+262 
-267 GAPVNRGSASTWVRA
+267 SAWVRA
-282 DEGVRRDTST
+282 DEGIRRDTSM
-292 EKLAALKPAFRP
+292 EKLAGLKPAFRP

-316 SDGAAALLLASRDTA
+316 SDGAAALLLASRATA
-331 ERLGLRPLAR
+331 ERLGLRPQAR
-341 FAGFALAGVD
+341 FVSFSLAGVD

-363 ERVLRQTG
+363 ERVLQRAG
-371 LGMDDLDVIEINE
+371 LRLGDVEVVEINE
-384 AFASVVLSWG
+384 AFASVVLAWG
-394 REVEPNWERVNPNG
+394 REVEPDWERVNPNG

-419 SGARIMTDLVME
+419 TGARIMTDLVAE
-431 LERGGGR
+431 LTRRGGR
-438 YGLQVMCEG
+438 YGLQVICEG

>member
-1 MARAQQ
+1 MRAQ
-7 PGPGP
+7 
-12 EARAARAGLEPG
+12 EPG

-44 SGVHAVDLGAVALRA
+44 AGVHAVDLGAVALRA
-59 LVERSGIDPVQVDDV
+59 LVERSGIDPGLVDDV

-117 AVQFAAQGIMAGGYR
+117 AVQFAAQGILAGGYR

-147 GSTMSGPGVPFGPTM
+147 GSTMGGPGVPFGPAM

-170 VPQGISAELITE
+170 VPQGISAELIAE
-182 KWGLTREEQDEF
+182 KWGLTRSGQDEF

-208 GRFDRQLVPV
+208 GRFDPQLVPV
-218 EVPGQDPEGSGE
+218 EVPGNGQ
-230 PHDGPAGSRSDPSP
+230 
-244 AAGAGEP
+244 
-251 QGGAPVDPEGS
+251 
-262 GEPQG
+262 
-267 GAPVNRGSASTWVRA
+267 SAWVRA
-282 DEGVRRDTST
+282 DEGVRRDTSM
-292 EKLAALKPAFRP
+292 EKLAGLKPAFRP

-316 SDGAAALLLASRDTA
+316 SDGAAALLLASREAA

-384 AFASVVLSWG
+384 AFASVVLAWG

-419 SGARIMTDLVME
+419 SGARIMTDLLAQ
-431 LERGGGR
+431 LERGQGR